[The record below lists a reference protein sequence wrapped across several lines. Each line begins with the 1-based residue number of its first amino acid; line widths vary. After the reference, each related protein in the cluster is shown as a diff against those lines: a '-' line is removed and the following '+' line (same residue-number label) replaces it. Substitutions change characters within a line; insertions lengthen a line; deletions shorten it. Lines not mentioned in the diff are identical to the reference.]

1 MDKLVWTPGYIRTE
15 LVWIPGC
22 EHTKLVCILGHLVW
36 QMFDQVEPATPVQ
49 TKWESLTRGA
59 PDVEG
64 PGITQV
70 ELGEARVGE
79 DCLQRRG
86 VKVRGRGVQ

>member
-1 MDKLVWTPGYIRTE
+1 MAKLVWTPGYIRTE

-59 PDVEG
+59 SRCTERGSGRSGASAAEVG
-64 PGITQV
+64 AGGAGI
-70 ELGEARVGE
+70 R
-79 DCLQRRG
+79 
-86 VKVRGRGVQ
+86 